1 MMRSGGR
8 WGRLEIHADTS
19 RKIWGT
25 HVAVL
30 GVERGGVVQCKI
42 NTAAHRASQRR
53 VVLRLLSFT
62 QTVEKLCSLYIFV
75 YSSSFSNSYSSGGG
89 STAGQ
94 MLVLLEQSSMSIS
107 WASLANSWRIVS
119 SWSSTM
125 FSQ

>member
-1 MMRSGGR
+1 MVTLAERFGAHMWRGLRGGGR
-8 WGRLEIHADTS
+8 
-19 RKIWGT
+19 
-25 HVAVL
+25 
-30 GVERGGVVQCKI
+30 VVQCKI
-42 NTAAHRASQRR
+42 NTAAHRASQHR

-62 QTVEKLCSLYIFV
+62 QTVEKLHSL

-89 STAGQ
+89 STAGH